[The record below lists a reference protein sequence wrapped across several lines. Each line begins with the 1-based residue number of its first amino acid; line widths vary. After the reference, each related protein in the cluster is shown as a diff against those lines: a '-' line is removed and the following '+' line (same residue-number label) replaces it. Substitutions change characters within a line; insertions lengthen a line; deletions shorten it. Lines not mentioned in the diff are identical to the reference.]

1 MEFKKNLTKG
11 FFKDNPVLVLGLGLC
26 ATLAVTT
33 NMINALG
40 MGAATTFVLIG
51 SSVLVSA
58 LKKVT
63 PNDIRI
69 PIFVVMIAT
78 FVTIVD
84 LSMKAWMPAL
94 SSSLGIF
101 IPLIVVNC
109 IILGRAE
116 AFAFKNSIWDS
127 AVDAFGMGIGFTIA
141 LSLMSGFREILGS
154 GTFFGFPLFG
164 SAYKGPLMMILPPG
178 GFLMLGLILAFINW
192 NRIRKSKGNGGSK

>member
-1 MEFKKNLTKG
+1 MNFLQNFTKG
-11 FFKDNPVLVLGLGLC
+11 FFKENPVFVIGLGLC

-33 NMINALG
+33 SLTNAIG

-51 SSVLVSA
+51 SSVLVSIV
-58 LKKVT
+58 KKVT

-78 FVTIVD
+78 FTTIVD
-84 LSMKAWMPAL
+84 LSMKAWTPAL

-116 AFAFKNSIWDS
+116 AYAFKNTVWDS
-127 AVDAFGMGIGFTIA
+127 AVDALGMGIGFTIA
-141 LSLMSGFREILGS
+141 LSLMSGFREIIGS
-154 GTFFGFPLFG
+154 GTVFGFPLFG
-164 SAYKGPLMMILPPG
+164 SGYKGPLMMILPPG
-178 GFLMLGLILAFINW
+178 GFLMLGLILGFINW
-192 NRIRKSKGNGGSK
+192 NKIRKAKKNGGQK

>member
-1 MEFKKNLTKG
+1 MNFLQNFTKG
-11 FFKDNPVLVLGLGLC
+11 FFKENPVFVIGLGLC

-33 NMINALG
+33 SLTNAIG

-51 SSVLVSA
+51 SSVLVSIV
-58 LKKVT
+58 KKVT

-78 FVTIVD
+78 FTTIVD
-84 LSMKAWMPAL
+84 LSMKAWTPAL

-116 AFAFKNSIWDS
+116 AFAFKNSVWDS
-127 AVDAFGMGIGFTIA
+127 AVDALGMGIGFTIA
-141 LSLMSGFREILGS
+141 LSLMSGFREIIGS
-154 GTFFGFPLFG
+154 GTVFGFPLFG
-164 SAYKGPLMMILPPG
+164 SGYKGPLMMILPPG
-178 GFLMLGLILAFINW
+178 GFLMLGLILGFINW
-192 NRIRKSKGNGGSK
+192 NRIRKAKKNGGQK

>member
-1 MEFKKNLTKG
+1 MNFLQNFTKG
-11 FFKDNPVLVLGLGLC
+11 FFKENPVFVIGLGLC

-33 NMINALG
+33 SLTNAIG

-51 SSVLVSA
+51 SSVLVSIV
-58 LKKVT
+58 KKVT

-78 FVTIVD
+78 FTTIVD
-84 LSMKAWMPAL
+84 LSMKAWTPAL

-116 AFAFKNSIWDS
+116 AYAFKNTVWDS
-127 AVDAFGMGIGFTIA
+127 AVDALGMGIGFTIA
-141 LSLMSGFREILGS
+141 LSLMSGFREIIGS
-154 GTFFGFPLFG
+154 GTVFGFPLFG
-164 SAYKGPLMMILPPG
+164 SGYKGPLMMILPPG
-178 GFLMLGLILAFINW
+178 GFLMLGLILGFINW
-192 NRIRKSKGNGGSK
+192 NRIRKSKKDGGQK

>member
-1 MEFKKNLTKG
+1 MNFLQNFTKG
-11 FFKDNPVLVLGLGLC
+11 FFKENPVFVIGLGLC

-33 NMINALG
+33 SLTNAIG

-51 SSVLVSA
+51 SSVLVSII
-58 LKKVT
+58 KKVT

-78 FVTIVD
+78 FTTIVD
-84 LSMKAWMPAL
+84 LSMKAWTPAL
-94 SSSLGIF
+94 SASLGIF

-116 AFAFKNSIWDS
+116 AFAFKNTVWDS
-127 AVDAFGMGIGFTIA
+127 AVDALGMGVGFTIA
-141 LSLMSGFREILGS
+141 LSLMSGFREIIGS

-164 SAYKGPLMMILPPG
+164 SGYKGPLMMILPPG

-192 NRIRKSKGNGGSK
+192 NRLRKSNKSGGAK

>member
-1 MEFKKNLTKG
+1 MNFMTVFSKG
-11 FFKDNPVLVLGLGLC
+11 FFKENPVFVLGLGLC

-116 AFAFKNSIWDS
+116 AYAFKNSIWNS
-127 AVDAFGMGIGFTIA
+127 AVDALGMGIGFTIA
-141 LSLMSGFREILGS
+141 LCLMSGFREIIGS

-164 SAYKGPLMMILPPG
+164 SDYRGPLMMILPPG

-192 NRIRKSKGNGGSK
+192 NRIRKSTKNGGSK

>member
-1 MEFKKNLTKG
+1 MNFWQNLSKG
-11 FFKDNPVLVLGLGLC
+11 FLKENPVFVIGLGLC
-26 ATLAVTT
+26 ATLAVSTS
-33 NMINALG
+33 MVNAIG
-40 MGAATTFVLIG
+40 MGIAAAFVLIG

-58 LKKVT
+58 VKKVT

-78 FVTIVD
+78 FTTIVD

-116 AFAFKNSIWDS
+116 AYAFKNSVWDS
-127 AVDAFGMGIGFTIA
+127 AVDALGMGIGFTIA
-141 LSLMSGFREILGS
+141 LCIMSAFREIIGS

-164 SAYKGPLMMILPPG
+164 ANYKGPLMMILPPG
-178 GFLMLGLILAFINW
+178 GFLMLGLILGYINW
-192 NRIRKSKGNGGSK
+192 NRIRKEKKNGGEK

>member
-1 MEFKKNLTKG
+1 MNFIQNFTKG
-11 FFKDNPVLVLGLGLC
+11 FFKENPVFVIGLGLC

-33 NMINALG
+33 SLINAIG

-51 SSVLVSA
+51 SSVLVSIV
-58 LKKVT
+58 KKVT

-78 FVTIVD
+78 FTTIVD
-84 LSMKAWMPAL
+84 LSMKAWFPAL

-116 AFAFKNSIWDS
+116 AYAFKNSVWDS
-127 AVDAFGMGIGFTIA
+127 AVDALGMGVGFTIA
-141 LSLMSGFREILGS
+141 LSLMSGFREIIGS

-164 SAYKGPLMMILPPG
+164 SGYKGPLMMILPPG

-192 NRIRKSKGNGGSK
+192 NRLRKSNKSGGAK

>member
-1 MEFKKNLTKG
+1 MSFLKNFTKG
-11 FFKDNPVLVLGLGLC
+11 FFKENPVFVIGLGLC

-51 SSVLVSA
+51 SSVLVS
-58 LKKVT
+58 LFKKLT
-63 PNDIRI
+63 PNEIRI

-84 LSMKAWMPAL
+84 LSMKAWLPAL

-116 AFAFKNSIWDS
+116 AFAFKNSVWDS
-127 AVDAFGMGIGFTIA
+127 AVDALGMGIGFTIA
-141 LSLMSGFREILGS
+141 LSLMSGFREIIGS

-164 SAYKGPLMMILPPG
+164 ADYKGPMMMILPPG

-192 NRIRKSKGNGGSK
+192 NKLRKAKKNGGVR

>member
-1 MEFKKNLTKG
+1 MNFLQNFTKG
-11 FFKDNPVLVLGLGLC
+11 FFKENPVFVIGLGLC

-33 NMINALG
+33 NLTNAVG

-51 SSVLVSA
+51 SSVMVSA
-58 LKKVT
+58 FKKVT

-84 LSMKAWMPAL
+84 LSMKAWAPAL

-127 AVDAFGMGIGFTIA
+127 AVDALGMGIGFTIA
-141 LSLMSGFREILGS
+141 LGLMSGFREIMGN
-154 GTFFGFPLFG
+154 GTFMGFPLFG
-164 SAYKGPLMMILPPG
+164 SDYKGSLMMILPPG

-192 NRIRKSKGNGGSK
+192 NKIRKAKKNGGQK